1 MHENQEMWDSNLLL
15 CQAKQRN
22 QISFETSL
30 GRRRHV
36 FCDSPAKMKTSRRL
50 LPPHQIPTY
59 DVRFLEDADCGPS
72 NETDMLTI
80 DNYRSQT
87 VDKTHPKT
95 VAAHV
100 SMRSGR
106 SRDSSFDFVAR
117 HFDSS
122 ACIKGLALSTDLSFL
137 LGCEGVPV
145 HVPLTPTPPSLCT
158 VCFVLDVRQLLAF
171 SSYQRTMHRRLAKAS
186 DGCRKE
192 PEED

>member
-1 MHENQEMWDSNLLL
+1 MHENQEMWDANLLL

-59 DVRFLEDADCGPS
+59 DVR
-72 NETDMLTI
+72 
-80 DNYRSQT
+80 SQT

-95 VAAHV
+95 VVAHV

-137 LGCEGVPV
+137 LGCKGVPV
-145 HVPLTPTPPSLCT
+145 PVPCTAHPHTSQPVHCLLCPRRPSAPG
-158 VCFVLDVRQLLAF
+158 VLKLSAHD
-171 SSYQRTMHRRLAKAS
+171 AS
-186 DGCRKE
+186 TTCKGKRWVSKGT
-192 PEED
+192 